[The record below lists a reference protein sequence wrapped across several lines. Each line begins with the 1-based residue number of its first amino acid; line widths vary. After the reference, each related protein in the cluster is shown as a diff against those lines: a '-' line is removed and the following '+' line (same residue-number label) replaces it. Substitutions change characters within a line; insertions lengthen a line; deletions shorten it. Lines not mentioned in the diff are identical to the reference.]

1 MFTLSF
7 PKSFWNSINY
17 DSTSNI
23 LGVKKFYDSGDISF
37 KKGLKHGPVRING
50 HQILTFHFSRPKIH
64 SLIHFC
70 QFSLT
75 KILLAASEMHEDNV

>member
-17 DSTSNI
+17 DSTFNI
-23 LGVKKFYDSGDISF
+23 RGVKKFYDSGDISF
-37 KKGLKHGPVRING
+37 KKTQTWTCQDKWSPDTDISFFKAKNSQLD
-50 HQILTFHFSRPKIH
+50 TFF
-64 SLIHFC
+64 

-75 KILLAASEMHEDNV
+75 RILLAASKIHEDNV